1 MIGGKWKN
9 KTLGKGEFVELVH
22 NLEKRGYKAL
32 LRGNVFTSKGRL
44 LGIQLWV
51 KVPHEEKVKKL
62 RNLI

>member
-1 MIGGKWKN
+1 MTGGEWK
-9 KTLGKGEFVELVH
+9 KSLSKGEFVGLAH
-22 NLEKRGYKAL
+22 GLQKRGLKAL

-51 KVPHEEKVKKL
+51 KVSHREKVKKL